1 MICENCGSKMESRV
15 LESRERK
22 KFTYRRRKCTRC
34 GYEYITHEVFVKG
47 QMPIDAPNVM
57 PLFAFQVYE
66 EAVWLEVIGT
76 KPILVA
82 TSIKRFTDTTV
93 EFENGMI
100 QIRKLYGKQW
110 RVWNRKPSDRQ
121 RKEVEWNE

>member
-1 MICENCGSKMESRV
+1 MICENCGSNKQSRV
-15 LESRERK
+15 IESRERQ
-22 KFTYRRRKCTRC
+22 KFMYRKRKCLKC
-34 GYEYITHEVFVKG
+34 GYEYITHETFVKG
-47 QMPIDAPNVM
+47 QMPIDAPYVM
-57 PLFAFQVYE
+57 PLSAIQKYE
-66 EAVWLEVIGT
+66 EAVWLEVKGLKLI
-76 KPILVA
+76 A
-82 TSIKRFTDTTV
+82 TSVKRFTDTTV